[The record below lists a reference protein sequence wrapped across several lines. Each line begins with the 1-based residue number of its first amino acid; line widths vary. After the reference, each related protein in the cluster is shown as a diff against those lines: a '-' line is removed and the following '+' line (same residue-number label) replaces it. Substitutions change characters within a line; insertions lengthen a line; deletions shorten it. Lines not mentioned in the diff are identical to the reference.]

1 MDDVLSLIALA
12 LYITAIL
19 ALSAAITW
27 AVIRISPSESA
38 KEQKAQARA
47 EGTNT

>member
-27 AVIRISPSESA
+27 AVISISPSESA
-38 KEQKAQARA
+38 KEQRA
-47 EGTNT
+47 K

>member
-19 ALSAAITW
+19 ALSAAMTW
-27 AVIRISPSESA
+27 AVIRISPSQSA
-38 KEQKAQARA
+38 KEQRAKAESSNA
-47 EGTNT
+47 